1 MSKMN
6 YNRPVH
12 RISDERK
19 QEMKDIT
26 KKPLGNEPVQ
36 YEKMNFGKYKGF
48 TLRAVP
54 SNYLE
59 WLISVTT
66 DDKIAMKYC
75 KELAKGPDYLKRLKK
90 YP

>member
-1 MSKMN
+1 MN

-12 RISDERK
+12 RITDERRKEYK
-19 QEMKDIT
+19 QIEM
-26 KKPLGNEPVQ
+26 KPLGNEPVQ

-48 TLRAVP
+48 TLSAVP

-75 KELAKGPDYLKRLKK
+75 KELAKRPDYVKRLK
-90 YP
+90 